1 MKIIFVRFLL
11 VYIVCSGVVRGSA
24 IMIYRTSASI
34 IVAADSKT
42 VSIAGDT
49 GKIDKIKLFEEENIG
64 YVAAGVVKYDLTGYN
79 LHKLAED
86 ACRYQGD
93 IHEKTDYFIEN
104 VESKFIEFL
113 DNVSLLPNV
122 DFRDLTMQIAFFNVT
137 NDVPTVVI
145 VKILPDT
152 LYTQTKDY
160 ELRIKKTTRE
170 TIDVSQVYY
179 LGRYVEMYESLY
191 EESLLIDPVKEM
203 KRLVSIAIEKHEDVG
218 PPIDV
223 LMIDKR
229 GFHWIEN
236 DDILN
241 EEVR

>member
-1 MKIIFVRFLL
+1 MRLLL
-11 VYIVCSGVVRGSA
+11 VLGVGSGVVRGSA
-24 IMIYRTSASI
+24 IIIYRTNVNI
-34 IVAADSKT
+34 IVVADSKT
-42 VSIAGDT
+42 VSRAGDT

-86 ACRYQGD
+86 ACTYHGD
-93 IHEKTDYFIEN
+93 IHEKTDYFIEK

-113 DNVSLLPNV
+113 NNVSSVPSI

-137 NDVPTVVI
+137 NDVPTVVM

-152 LYTQTKDY
+152 IYAETKDY

-179 LGRYVEMYESLY
+179 LGRYVEMYESLF

-203 KRLVSIAIEKHEDVG
+203 KRLMNIAIEKHEDVG

-223 LMIDKR
+223 MLIDKR

-236 DDILN
+236 DDVPGIDI
-241 EEVR
+241 E